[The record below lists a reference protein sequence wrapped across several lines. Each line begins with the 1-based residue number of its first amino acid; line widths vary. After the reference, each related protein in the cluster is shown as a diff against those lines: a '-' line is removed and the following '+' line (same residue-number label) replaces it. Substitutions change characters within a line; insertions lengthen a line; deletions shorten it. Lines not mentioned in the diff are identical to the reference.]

1 MPVSMLCLLCQKAYF
16 IELYLTVGLSLPQVL
31 FEAKLEIFMLL
42 TIVTLPSVRQFA
54 AKNISRTIVRTRQIL
69 HLRIS
74 FHY

>member
-1 MPVSMLCLLCQKAYF
+1 MPVSMLCLLCQKACF

-54 AKNISRTIVRTRQIL
+54 AKNISRTIIRTRQIL